1 MFISPSHQLQTAI
14 RPRPLSRDR
23 RPATPASNRNGLL
36 AIAIDPGSCSS
47 PLSIG
52 GSDGDGRPEAP
63 HGAARTIS
71 ALPSGQRRRGNP
83 IRIVQIWPDRLAT
96 TLDPVDKLAA
106 ARAAFAARD
115 WTGAHDGFVTAR
127 HDVPLDADD
136 LNALAEAA
144 WWLGLM
150 DESLEARE
158 AAYGLY
164 LEASDNR
171 RAAMRAFDIA
181 YAYFLRGNET
191 VGGGWVNRAQ
201 RLRGRRVGL
210 PRAGLPPLLRRGDLP
225 RRRRGDD
232 GQGPRGAGLRSPARG
247 SAT

>member
-1 MFISPSHQLQTAI
+1 MRARFGMPPGASPAPWARSPSGAVPTGPHRLRSTV
-14 RPRPLSRDR
+14 
-23 RPATPASNRNGLL
+23 AS
-36 AIAIDPGSCSS
+36 
-47 PLSIG
+47 
-52 GSDGDGRPEAP
+52 
-63 HGAARTIS
+63 
-71 ALPSGQRRRGNP
+71 
-83 IRIVQIWPDRLAT
+83 VDRLT
-96 TLDPVDKLAA
+96 A

-150 DESLEARE
+150 DESLVARE
-158 AAYGLY
+158 AAYERY

-181 YAYFLRGNET
+181 YAHFLRGNET

-201 RLRGRRVGL
+201 RLVE
-210 PRAGLPPLLRRGDLP
+210 D
-225 RRRRGDD
+225 
-232 GQGPRGAGLRSPARG
+232 
-247 SAT
+247 